1 MALTVG
7 NGPFGQHPAGSFNF
21 EVPREHGVIYF
32 EDSPRRIRARFGGE
46 TIVDSRH
53 AKLLHEQNHLPIYYF
68 PVEDVRMD
76 LLEPT
81 NHSTRCPFKGEAAY
95 WTVRAG
101 GKAAE
106 NAAWGYP
113 DPLEDAP
120 PLEGYV
126 AFYWNKMDEWLEED
140 EPAIVHARDPYHRV
154 DVLDTSRHVKVSVNG
169 EEIADTTRAKVIF
182 ETGLPPRWYIPA
194 EDVRA
199 DALVDSDTR
208 TGCAYKGFATYK
220 HVVTDAGREEDLVWL
235 YEDPQREVA
244 PIKGFLAF
252 FNERADIEVDG
263 ELEERPVT
271 QWSPRAKQTA
281 A

>member
-7 NGPFGQHPAGSFNF
+7 NGPFGQRPAGSFNF
-21 EVPREHGVIYF
+21 EIPREHGVIYF

-46 TIVDSRH
+46 TIVDSHH

-68 PVEDVRMD
+68 PEEDVRMD

-81 NHSTRCPFKGEAAY
+81 GHTTRCPFKGQARY
-95 WTVRAG
+95 WSVRAG
-101 GKAAE
+101 GRVAE
-106 NAAWGYP
+106 NAVWGYP

-120 PLEGYV
+120 PLAGYV
-126 AFYWNKMDEWLEED
+126 AFYWSRMDEWLEED

-169 EEIADTTRAKVIF
+169 EVIADTRRAKVIF

-208 TGCAYKGFATYK
+208 TGCAYKGFASYK
-220 HVVTDAGREEDLVWL
+220 DVVTEGGREEDLVWV
-235 YEDPQREVA
+235 YEEPQREVA
-244 PIKGFLAF
+244 PIKDYLAF

-271 QWSPRAKQTA
+271 QWSPRATRTA